1 MLMLSYKQATLG
13 DCNIGRPGGLDLK
26 GQYKW
31 DAWNSVRGTRFVFTA
46 LILGMPNEEARGRY
60 VSIVKDLFARHGM
73 NF

>member
-1 MLMLSYKQATLG
+1 MSSYKQATIG

-31 DAWNSVRGTRFVFTA
+31 DAWNSVRGIRLVFPA
-46 LILGMPNEEARGRY
+46 LILGMPNDEARARY
-60 VSIVKDLFARHGM
+60 VSIVKDLFGRHGM